1 MGRRTSTAMP
11 TTPNTAA
18 CRRSVL
24 SCVRCR
30 KRKSK
35 CDRQL
40 PSCSQCVAVGEEC
53 RGFNS
58 ARGAAIPRSIVHHL
72 ENEIASLELKLAELG
87 CDEAEIQQ
95 EIDRSEPSKENPS
108 ALATTAMTDGPSQVS
123 SEMEIREQYDAV
135 EQAMSRPTPNT
146 HSRHRRT
153 SSAQDATKERV
164 IASAEIQSMINATL
178 PVGPSLTDVVRRV
191 RMGLTPSL
199 VLSSE
204 AKEQAQIKTP
214 AQNRDSEPEVDVS
227 ILASLPSHVV
237 HTLVRKYVQRMLPVH
252 PFLYEPTI
260 WEQLDRVLLKIPRAE
275 GGESCSQ
282 TVRLD
287 YDFLVIYLILSVST
301 TLGSAKVGQG
311 ARCMAFSEAL
321 FKEGIRH
328 LSQTAA
334 YPSDMA
340 WIQVT
345 LLILQYASINPK
357 LGNVW
362 ILSGFAMR
370 NCLELG
376 LHREVSESMG
386 LDPLTIDL
394 RRRIFWAAYCMDR
407 SICAALQR
415 PLSIPDPAIDTSVM
429 SVLEDRCIT
438 SHGLDHR
445 GQATKKLAIRWIE
458 YRQVQSTII
467 EVHFQSRLLDPQQT
481 WQEWLAVTERRLWE
495 WYQSDL
501 PHDGWTEFALM
512 HGLVM
517 LHRPSSRAPLPSS
530 TSMSTAFE
538 AACSAAKSCRGQI
551 LSGYFPRPWLA
562 AHHTFEMALV
572 VLFCLRHNFEAIALR
587 FSPNEIFEMTKL
599 FTSNLLTI
607 SGQGWTEVSAYAA
620 IYERLLSPLLDAIFT
635 RSRPV
640 SRAYT
645 PEQETELARLLY
657 PSPAHRQELRFA
669 DIGGAS
675 VTEDHF
681 SFDAGIFDWDDD
693 LLAHDTDSSPLL
705 VF

>member
-1 MGRRTSTAMP
+1 MEMWTEYVIDARHLYAYRIHGPENVDLYVNFAESCRLSAHRT
-11 TTPNTAA
+11 
-18 CRRSVL
+18 V
-24 SCVRCR
+24 VRQV
-30 KRKSK
+30 S
-35 CDRQL
+35 
-40 PSCSQCVAVGEEC
+40 EEEIQ
-53 RGFNS
+53 
-58 ARGAAIPRSIVHHL
+58 ARDAAIPRSIVQHL
-72 ENEIASLELKLAELG
+72 ENEIASYELKLAELG
-87 CDEAEIQQ
+87 CVDGDIQEEIGGT
-95 EIDRSEPSKENPS
+95 EPSVTNLS
-108 ALATTAMTDGPSQVS
+108 FLATDAMIDEPSHASPLEMAIRDHHVVVEHATNSPTTDPSCHQ
-123 SEMEIREQYDAV
+123 
-135 EQAMSRPTPNT
+135 
-146 HSRHRRT
+146 RRG
-153 SSAQDATKERV
+153 SGARDATKERV

-199 VLSSE
+199 VISPE
-204 AKEQAQIKTP
+204 AKEQAQSKTP
-214 AQNRDSEPEVDVS
+214 AQNRDSQPETDVS
-227 ILASLPSHVV
+227 VLMSLPSHVV
-237 HTLVRKYVQRMLPVH
+237 NTLVKKYVQRMLPVH

-260 WEQLDRVLLKIPRAE
+260 WEQLDRVLAKIPRAE
-275 GGESCSQ
+275 GGASCSR
-282 TVRLD
+282 TVKLD

-328 LSQTAA
+328 LSQNAA

-376 LHREVSESMG
+376 LHREVSKSIG

-429 SVLEDRCIT
+429 SMLEDRCIT
-438 SHGLDHR
+438 SQGFDHQ
-445 GQATKKLAIRWIE
+445 GQETKKLALRWIE
-458 YRQVQSTII
+458 YRRVQSTII
-467 EVHFQSRLLDPQQT
+467 EVHFQSRLLDPKQT
-481 WQEWLAVTERRLWE
+481 WQEWLAVIERRLWE

-517 LHRPSSRAPLPSS
+517 LHRPSSRVPLPSS

-551 LSGYFPRPWLA
+551 TSGYFPRPWLA

-572 VLFCLRHNFEAIALR
+572 VLFCLRHNFEAIALQ
-587 FSPNEIFEMTKL
+587 FTPNEIFEMTKL

-607 SGQGWTEVSAYAA
+607 SSQGWTEVSAYAA

-640 SRAYT
+640 ATAHT
-645 PEQETELARLLY
+645 PEQEAELARLLY
-657 PSPAHRQELRFA
+657 PSPAHPQEFRFVE
-669 DIGGAS
+669 IGGTGVS
-675 VTEDHF
+675 EDLF

-693 LLAHDTDSSPLL
+693 QLANDTTSFPSF

>member
-1 MGRRTSTAMP
+1 MEP
-11 TTPNTAA
+11 
-18 CRRSVL
+18 
-24 SCVRCR
+24 
-30 KRKSK
+30 

-40 PSCSQCVAVGEEC
+40 PSCSQCVAVGAEC

-58 ARGAAIPRSIVHHL
+58 ARDAAVPRSIVHHL

-87 CDEAEIQQ
+87 CDEAEIQ
-95 EIDRSEPSKENPS
+95 ELDHNEPTSV
-108 ALATTAMTDGPSQVS
+108 LGMTAMIDEPPQIS
-123 SEMEIREQYDAV
+123 SSDTEIREQNVAV
-135 EQAMSRPTPNT
+135 EHAMSSPTSNT
-146 HSRHRRT
+146 PSRHRRT
-153 SSAQDATKERV
+153 SSSRDATKERV
-164 IASAEIQSMINATL
+164 IASAEMQSMINATL

-199 VLSSE
+199 VLSPE
-204 AKEQAQIKTP
+204 AKEQAQSKTP
-214 AQNRDSEPEVDVS
+214 AQNRDSEPEADVS

-237 HTLVRKYVQRMLPVH
+237 HTLVKKYVQRMLPVH

-260 WEQLDRVLLKIPRAE
+260 WEQLDRVLLKIPRSE
-275 GGESCSQ
+275 GGRSCPQ

-301 TLGSAKVGQG
+301 TLGSAKVGHG

-328 LSQTAA
+328 LSQNAA

-386 LDPLTIDL
+386 LDPLTVDL

-438 SHGLDHR
+438 SRGLDHR

-458 YRQVQSTII
+458 YRRVQSTII
-467 EVHFQSRLLDPQQT
+467 EVHFQGRLLEPQQT
-481 WQEWLAVTERRLWE
+481 WQEWLAATERRLWE

-517 LHRPSSRAPLPSS
+517 LHRPSSRVPLPSS

-538 AACSAAKSCRGQI
+538 AACSSAKSCRGQI

-562 AHHTFEMALV
+562 AHHTFETALV
-572 VLFCLRHNFEAIALR
+572 VLFCLRHNFEAIALQ
-587 FSPNEIFEMTKL
+587 FSPNEIFDMTKL

-607 SGQGWTEVSAYAA
+607 SSQGWTEVSEYAA
-620 IYERLLSPLLDAIFT
+620 IYERLLGPLLHAIFT
-635 RSRPV
+635 RSRSV
-640 SRAYT
+640 STAYT
-645 PEQETELARLLY
+645 PEQEEELARLLY
-657 PSPAHRQELRFA
+657 PSPAHPQELRFA
-669 DIGGAS
+669 DVSGAS
-675 VTEDHF
+675 VTEDLF
-681 SFDAGIFDWDDD
+681 SFDAGVFNWEDD
-693 LLAHDTDSSPLL
+693 LLANDTDSFPLL
-705 VF
+705 LF

>member
-1 MGRRTSTAMP
+1 M
-11 TTPNTAA
+11 AA
-18 CRRSVL
+18 G
-24 SCVRCR
+24 
-30 KRKSK
+30 
-35 CDRQL
+35 
-40 PSCSQCVAVGEEC
+40 AEC

-58 ARGAAIPRSIVHHL
+58 ARDVAIPRSLVQHL
-72 ENEIASLELKLAELG
+72 ENEIARLEMKLAELG
-87 CDEAEIQQ
+87 CDEAEIQE
-95 EIDRSEPSKENPS
+95 EINHDDSSKTVTLTTTAVDGVDAALDAPLQMSPPTAEIRVQPAIIVCAS
-108 ALATTAMTDGPSQVS
+108 GIIPLATSPV
-123 SEMEIREQYDAV
+123 
-135 EQAMSRPTPNT
+135 
-146 HSRHRRT
+146 HRRVSGT
-153 SSAQDATKERV
+153 RDVTKERV
-164 IASAEIQSMINATL
+164 IASAEIQSMINATI
-178 PVGPSLTDVVRRV
+178 PAGPSLTDVVRRI

-204 AKEQAQIKTP
+204 AKEQAQSKTP

-237 HTLVRKYVQRMLPVH
+237 HTLVQKYVRRMLPVH

-260 WEQLDRVLLKIPRAE
+260 WEQLDRVLLKIPRGE
-275 GGESCSQ
+275 GESLPQ
-282 TVRLD
+282 TVALD

-311 ARCMAFSEAL
+311 ARCLAFSEAL

-328 LSQTAA
+328 LSQNAA

-376 LHREVSESMG
+376 LHREVSDSMG
-386 LDPLTIDL
+386 LDPLTVDL

-438 SHGLDHR
+438 SEGLDHR

-458 YRQVQSTII
+458 YRRVQSTII
-467 EVHFQSRLLDPQQT
+467 EVHFQGRLLEPHQT
-481 WQEWLAVTERRLWE
+481 WQEWLAETDRRLWE

-501 PHDGWTEFALM
+501 PHDEWTEFALM
-512 HGLVM
+512 HALVM
-517 LHRPSSRAPLPSS
+517 LHRPSPRVPLPSS
-530 TSMSTAFE
+530 TSMSAAFE
-538 AACSAAKSCRGQI
+538 SACASAKSCRGQI
-551 LSGYFPRPWLA
+551 VSGYFPRPWLA

-572 VLFCLRHNFEAIALR
+572 VLFCLRHNYDAIALQ
-587 FSPNEIFEMTKL
+587 FKPTEVFEMTKL
-599 FTSNLLTI
+599 FTANLLII
-607 SGQGWTEVSAYAA
+607 SSQGWTEVSQYAA
-620 IYERLLSPLLDAIFT
+620 IYERLLNPLLDAIFT

-640 SRAYT
+640 STAHT
-645 PEQETELARLLY
+645 PEQEAELARLLY
-657 PSPAHRQELRFA
+657 PNPARPQELRFT
-669 DIGGAS
+669 DMGGDS
-675 VTEDHF
+675 GVLEDLF
-681 SFDAGIFDWDDD
+681 SFDAGIFHWDDD
-693 LLAHDTDSSPLL
+693 LVVNDTETLSSF
-705 VF
+705 VI

>member
-1 MGRRTSTAMP
+1 MP
-11 TTPNTAA
+11 ASPNAAA

-40 PSCSQCVAVGEEC
+40 PSCSQCVAVGAEC

-72 ENEIASLELKLAELG
+72 ENEIASLELKLAALG
-87 CDEAEIQQ
+87 CDEAEIQG
-95 EIDRSEPSKENPS
+95 ETDHKETPNLNLSVLATATMMDEPSR
-108 ALATTAMTDGPSQVS
+108 VS
-123 SEMEIREQYDAV
+123 SSETEIREQHVAV
-135 EQAMSRPTPNT
+135 EHATNRPTPST
-146 HSRHRRT
+146 PSHHRRT
-153 SSAQDATKERV
+153 SSTRDATKERV

-199 VLSSE
+199 VLSPE
-204 AKEQAQIKTP
+204 AKEQALSKTP
-214 AQNRDSEPEVDVS
+214 AQNRDSEPETDVS
-227 ILASLPSHVV
+227 TLASLPSHVV
-237 HTLVRKYVQRMLPVH
+237 HTLVKKYVQRMLPVH

-275 GGESCSQ
+275 GIESCPQ

-287 YDFLVIYLILSVST
+287 YDFLVIYLILSVSA

-328 LSQTAA
+328 LSQNAA

-438 SHGLDHR
+438 AHGLDHR

-458 YRQVQSTII
+458 FRRVQSTII
-467 EVHFQSRLLDPQQT
+467 EVHFQSRLLEPQQT
-481 WQEWLAVTERRLWE
+481 WQEWLMATERRLWE

-517 LHRPSSRAPLPSS
+517 LHRPSSRVPLPSS
-530 TSMSTAFE
+530 SSMSTAFE

-607 SGQGWTEVSAYAA
+607 SSQGWTEVSAYAA

-640 SRAYT
+640 EAAYT
-645 PEQETELARLLY
+645 PEQEAEMARLLY
-657 PSPAHRQELRFA
+657 PSPAHPQELRFA
-669 DIGGAS
+669 DISGSNG
-675 VTEDHF
+675 TEDLF

-693 LLAHDTDSSPLL
+693 LLAHDTDSFPLL